1 MHVNDRF
8 KNKKKTKS
16 CHIQIDDL
24 AHKNAMEI
32 NENLKDGV
40 TVWRHSQKKDFLS
53 IIIVRTP
60 TPSFSFLKKGK

>member
-1 MHVNDRF
+1 
-8 KNKKKTKS
+8 
-16 CHIQIDDL
+16 
-24 AHKNAMEI
+24 MEI

-53 IIIVRTP
+53 IIIVRNP

>member
-1 MHVNDRF
+1 
-8 KNKKKTKS
+8 
-16 CHIQIDDL
+16 
-24 AHKNAMEI
+24 MEI

-60 TPSFSFLKKGK
+60 TPFFSFLKKGK

>member
-24 AHKNAMEI
+24 AHKNAMKI
-32 NENLKDGV
+32 KENLKDGV
-40 TVWRHSQKKDFLS
+40 TVSRHSQKKDFLS

-60 TPSFSFLKKGK
+60 TPSFSLLKKGK